1 MESPNPKLPL
11 EMLYHWEKTT
21 PDRVYLRQPYAGKG
35 YGELTFAQVADQ
47 VRRVADWVTVLDRSL
62 ITEGPP
68 AETLALD
75 RVLALIPSAGEGRA
89 RR

>member
-1 MESPNPKLPL
+1 ME
-11 EMLYHWEKTT
+11 HT
-21 PDRVYLRQPYAGKG
+21 
-35 YGELTFAQVADQ
+35 DQ
-47 VRRVADWVTVLDRSL
+47 GVRWQRRVADWVTVLDRSL